1 MIEIPII
8 HSVQNKTFIQFIT
21 FMFQFVVCCRDNIDN
36 LENNRKFN
44 TGLVHELYYQLH
56 IIALLN
62 ELYVV
67 QLT

>member
-1 MIEIPII
+1 MYVLSI
-8 HSVQNKTFIQFIT
+8 HVI
-21 FMFQFVVCCRDNIDN
+21 
-36 LENNRKFN
+36 LEF

-56 IIALLN
+56 VIALFN